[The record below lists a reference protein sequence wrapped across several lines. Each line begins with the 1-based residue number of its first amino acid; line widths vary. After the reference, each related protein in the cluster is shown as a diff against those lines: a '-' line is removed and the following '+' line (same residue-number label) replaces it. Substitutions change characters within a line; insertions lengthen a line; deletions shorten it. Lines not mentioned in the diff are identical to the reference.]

1 MPQLEIEV
9 SRRKAADAWSR
20 KMKWDQLLRE
30 CFAYAAPERSLYDT
44 SAHGDGKDTTQNA
57 GRRKSV
63 HLTDSTLV
71 SDVIKLVN
79 RIQSELVPPQQKFAS
94 LKPGPFISEE
104 NRTQALKQ
112 LQDVEAKLFG
122 AIRTSNFDQSI
133 SEWLYDL
140 VVAGTAFMMVFGDD
154 DQPLMFTP
162 IPQSQIAML
171 EGVNGKQDFFS
182 RKFTMRG
189 ELLIDQW
196 PDAKIDETVMQDYK
210 ENPST
215 EVTVFENTYFD
226 KRDKIWRYEVIHEDA
241 KAAGSTER
249 IVERTYRISRIIAAR
264 WMKLPG
270 EIQGRSPVMIAL
282 ADAKTLNK
290 VKELLLRNAALAVA
304 GVWTARND
312 GVINANSV
320 RIFPGAV
327 LPVKSNGGPNGSSIA
342 RLDVGGD
349 LQLAQIIIEDLKTSI
364 NGIMMNTAL
373 PPDAGPVRSATEII
387 ERLKQIQQDL
397 GAPFGRMLKE
407 GIVPM
412 LEAAL
417 FALGEAGIVPRMQDG
432 GGIKLDSGDIDV
444 EFTSPLAQ
452 AQNLREIETVLT
464 WLQQLQLLPMPEQT
478 VALAAKVEDIGV
490 WLGQKQNV
498 PAILMRDN
506 TEREDMQGMAGQLIA
521 AQGQLG
527 VLPQGAGAPPNIQPA
542 ANTAVQ
548 PLAA

>member
-1 MPQLEIEV
+1 MAKLDIEL
-9 SRRKAADAWSR
+9 SRRKAGDAWAR

-44 SAHGDGKDTTQNA
+44 STSGDGKDTSQNA

-79 RIQSELVPPQQKFAS
+79 RIQSELVPPQQQFAN
-94 LKPGPFISEE
+94 LKPGPFIQEDKKS
-104 NRTQALKQ
+104 QGLKQ
-112 LQDVEAKLFG
+112 LQDIEAKLFG

-171 EGVNGKQDFFS
+171 EGANGRQDFFS

-189 ELLIDQW
+189 ELIPDQW
-196 PDAKIDETVMQDYK
+196 SDAKLDDNTLREYK
-210 ENPST
+210 DNPAT

-226 KRDKIWRYEVIHEDA
+226 KDAKLWRYEVIHEDQKATGGNA
-241 KAAGSTER
+241 K
-249 IVERTYRISRIIAAR
+249 IVEREYRISRIVAAR

-327 LPVKSNGGPNGSSIA
+327 LPVKSNGGPNGASIS

-349 LQLAQIIIEDLKTSI
+349 LQLAQIVIEDLKTSI
-364 NGIMMNTAL
+364 NSIMMNTAL

-417 FALGEAGIVPRMQDG
+417 FALGEKGIVPRMQDG

-464 WLQQLQLLPMPEQT
+464 WLQQLQLLPLPEQT

-506 TEREDMQGMAGQLIA
+506 NERQDLQGIGGQLIA
-521 AQGQLG
+521 NQMQSG
-527 VLPQGAGAPPNIQPA
+527 VLPQGAGTPPNIQPA
-542 ANTAVQ
+542 ANAAVQ